1 MAEDGNQAHEPGAFG
16 APDAVLTDDLL
27 KELLEGPNIARF
39 VQDVPDTAYDLP
51 TYLNSLLKEKGR
63 RRIDVVHAADLNE
76 TFGYQ
81 IFTGARKPSRDK
93 AIQIAFGMPCT
104 LRETQ
109 RLLKHAGCN
118 ELYVKNRRDA
128 IIVFCLTNGMTL
140 AQTEEELFRFGQR
153 TITSEK

>member
-1 MAEDGNQAHEPGAFG
+1 MAEDGNQAHL
-16 APDAVLTDDLL
+16 PDALTASDGVLTDDLL
-27 KELLEGPNIARF
+27 KELLEGPNMARF
-39 VQDVPDTAYDLP
+39 AQDVPDVAYDLP
-51 TYLNSLLKEKGR
+51 AYLNSLLKEKGR

-81 IFTGARKPSRDK
+81 IFTGTRKPSRDK
-93 AIQIAFGMPCT
+93 VIQIAFGMPCT

-109 RLLKHAGCN
+109 LLLKHAGCN

-128 IIVFCLTNGMTL
+128 IIVFCLANGMTL

-153 TITSEK
+153 TIVSEQ